1 MTTST
6 TLVPTAQQ
14 PLQYLPI
21 ALFGSIMGL
30 TGLSSAWRI
39 AHAHFGVPA
48 WIYQVIGAIAVVSF
62 VVLLCAYGVKFVFS
76 PEAVR
81 AEFNHPIA
89 SNLFATLI
97 ISMLLIPLVIAPVV
111 LWLAQALWAI
121 GVVAMILFA
130 WRTVDRWLSNLQAPE
145 HATPAWVVPVVGLL
159 DVPLAMPVLELPPE
173 LQILRLAGLTIGL
186 FFAVPLFTLIL
197 ARLMFQ
203 PRMPP
208 ALQPTLLILLAPFSV
223 GVSAYVVTVGH
234 IDMFTEALYLLAIF
248 MLVVLAGQLRS
259 LLRACPFRV
268 GWWAVSFPLA
278 SMAIAGMRMVDVFQS
293 PVADALAWVLLALAT
308 LVIAW
313 LAWRTLSGVAR
324 GELKALTA

>member
-6 TLVPTAQQ
+6 TLVPTAER

-30 TGLSSAWRI
+30 TGLSSAWHL
-39 AHAHFGVPA
+39 AHARFGAPA
-48 WIYQVIGAIAVVSF
+48 WIYQVIGAIAVVAF
-62 VVLLCAYGVKFVFS
+62 IALLCAYGVKLFFS
-76 PEAVR
+76 TDAVR
-81 AEFNHPIA
+81 TEFNHPIA
-89 SNLFATLI
+89 SNLFGTLI
-97 ISMLLIPLVIAPVV
+97 ISALLVPLVIAPVV
-111 LWLAQALWAI
+111 LWLAQAIWAI

-130 WRTVDRWLSNLQAPE
+130 WRMVDRWISNLQAPE
-145 HATPAWVVPVVGLL
+145 HATPAWIVPVVGLL

-173 LQILRLAGLTIGL
+173 LQVLRLVGLAIGL
-186 FFAVPLFTLIL
+186 FFSVPLFTLIF

-223 GVSAYVVTVGH
+223 GVSTYVVTVGR
-234 IDMFTEALYLLAIF
+234 IDTFAEALYLLALF
-248 MLVVLAGQLRS
+248 MLAVLVGQLRS
-259 LLRACPFRV
+259 LLRCCPFRV

-278 SMAIAGMRMVDVFQS
+278 SMAIAGMHMVEAFQS
-293 PVADALAWVLLALAT
+293 PVADAVAWALLAFAT
-308 LVIAW
+308 IVIAW